1 MKKGFV
7 LQSLICLLAVSCS
20 VQEIDTNDPVLP
32 EDDVFYASLA
42 PESETKVHVDII
54 DEHVKT
60 LWDAKDQISIFNK
73 NTVNQQYEFM
83 GETGDNAGYFKRVSE
98 EAVAAG
104 NGSYVCAVYP
114 FSQATSLDEGV
125 LTLTLPKK
133 QTYREGS
140 YGLGANTMVSTTD
153 GKNNLLRFKN
163 VGGYLVLKFYGTQME
178 NGEEKAITIKSI
190 KLEGRNG
197 ELLSGEATVDLPF
210 DAAPEIEMASTAGK
224 TILLNCE
231 EPVELGTTRDD
242 ATIFWM
248 VVPPTDFTDGFTLLV
263 STPDGDVFIKETH
276 KPLTID
282 RNGVLRIAP
291 IEVDINS
298 TGLGISKVETA
309 DQTKL
314 PSKTKYEGRTMLSLA
329 FFFGL
334 FQAAMPL

>member
-60 LWDAKDQISIFNK
+60 LWDEKDQISIFNK

-83 GETGDNAGYFKRVSE
+83 GNTGDNAGYFKRVSE

-178 NGEEKAITIKSI
+178 DGEEKAITIKSI

-197 ELLSGEATVDLPF
+197 ELLSGEATMIPVIGEV
-210 DAAPEIEMASTAGK
+210 PEIEMAETAGTFITLDANK
-224 TILLNCE
+224 
-231 EPVELGTTRDD
+231 VKLGKKANK
-242 ATIFWM
+242 ATEFWM
-248 VVPPTDFTDGFTLLV
+248 VVPPTDFTQGLILTVTDKN
-263 STPDGDVFIKETH
+263 DRVFVKETAEI
-276 KPLTID
+276 LTIK
-282 RNGVLRIAP
+282 RNTVLRIAP
-291 IEVDINS
+291 IEV
-298 TGLGISKVETA
+298 T
-309 DQTKL
+309 
-314 PSKTKYEGRTMLSLA
+314 LA
-329 FFFGL
+329 E
-334 FQAAMPL
+334 PLDSNAVSD